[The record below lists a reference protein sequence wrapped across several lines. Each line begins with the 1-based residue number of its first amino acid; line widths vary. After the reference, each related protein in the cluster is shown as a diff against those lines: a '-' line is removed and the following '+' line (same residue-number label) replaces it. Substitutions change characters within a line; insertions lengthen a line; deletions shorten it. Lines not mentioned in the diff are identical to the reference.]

1 MQTQKII
8 YAVMLA
14 LLLFSSTGLTA
25 EAASGLPNSPEF
37 GYGARVSTTGQQI
50 TQALALAPDIGLDWI
65 AVNFDWARLW
75 PNPDVEP
82 DFSTLFGL
90 IGHARQKN
98 LSVLV
103 SISNP
108 PAWAMTPSGPNP
120 DTTAAI
126 TLRMV
131 SSYHG
136 SLLVVELFPGA
147 NTGHGW
153 GTTPNPKAYIGM
165 IQIARNALANQN
177 LQAYVIPSFSPLS
190 TTPSAGDIDDLTFL
204 KKFYEAGMPTP
215 IVGLRYQEIVGQPIS
230 DPAQGEFGVLRHYEF
245 VRNFMLQNN
254 HRTDLIWIT
263 GFSWPS
269 QLASMEEQASW
280 VYDAYKLLKAQLY
293 IGAVFFNSLNPS
305 SPEELFYNPA
315 SLVLADGS
323 LHPAAIQLRRVSST
337 TGESFDTALAV
348 PQIQK
353 GIIKKHIHKTI
364 LKRPSS

>member
-1 MQTQKII
+1 
-8 YAVMLA
+8 
-14 LLLFSSTGLTA
+14 
-25 EAASGLPNSPEF
+25 
-37 GYGARVSTTGQQI
+37 
-50 TQALALAPDIGLDWI
+50 
-65 AVNFDWARLW
+65 
-75 PNPDVEP
+75 
-82 DFSTLFGL
+82 
-90 IGHARQKN
+90 
-98 LSVLV
+98 
-103 SISNP
+103 
-108 PAWAMTPSGPNP
+108 
-120 DTTAAI
+120 
-126 TLRMV
+126 
-131 SSYHG
+131 
-136 SLLVVELFPGA
+136 
-147 NTGHGW
+147 
-153 GTTPNPKAYIGM
+153 
-165 IQIARNALANQN
+165 
-177 LQAYVIPSFSPLS
+177 
-190 TTPSAGDIDDLTFL
+190 
-204 KKFYEAGMPTP
+204 MPTP

-293 IGAVFFNSLNPS
+293 IGAAFFNSLNPS

-323 LHPAAIQLRRVSST
+323 LHPAATQLRRVSST